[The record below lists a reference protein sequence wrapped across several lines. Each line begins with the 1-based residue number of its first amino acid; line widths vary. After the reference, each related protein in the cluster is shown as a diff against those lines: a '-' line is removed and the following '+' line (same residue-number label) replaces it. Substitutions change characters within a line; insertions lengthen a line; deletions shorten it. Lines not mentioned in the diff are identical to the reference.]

1 MRKIY
6 LLGIVFLSILINSC
20 ELDINKDPNYPDQ
33 VDADKYIS
41 SGLMWTSSAI
51 GGNLQLLGGMWSQH
65 FTQNTNSNQYNE
77 IDSYNLTNSTR
88 YITDTWGFLYAG
100 ALPDFQLAIT
110 KAEAKGD
117 WQYWMI
123 SKIMTAYCFHVLTE
137 AYGDIPLTEA
147 LDFEKFRNPVFDN
160 AKTINT
166 KIIEILDAALAKQ
179 ADAAAKAS
187 AGTAD
192 FVFQGDI
199 DLWAKFAK
207 SLKLKILM
215 RDPDFASNK
224 TSIQALLTENDLLNS
239 DCRITV
245 FEDKENNSNPLF
257 ENDRRKLN
265 TTQNIKAS
273 STIALF
279 LFANND
285 PRAAVL
291 MEKAETPSPV
301 YGDYVGLPQGGFNL
315 GSSYGKRISRILIKS
330 TDPVYFMSLAEVE
343 FFKAEAYVLLN
354 NATDAKIS
362 YEAGVTAAFDRWMGA
377 KDLNDI
383 EVIFPENIDVNDFI
397 GAGKPYEFDQTST
410 TTMLQS
416 IWRQKWVAAIRCQ
429 EWEAFLETNRTGYP
443 ITGLVN
449 SQDPAY
455 VIGNFA
461 PSMASV
467 LGAGEFPRRL
477 IYPKTSS
484 DYNINTPVV
493 LPTQTKLWWHK

>member
-1 MRKIY
+1 MKKY
-6 LLGIVFLSILINSC
+6 LYGIVFLSILVNSC
-20 ELDINKDPNYPDQ
+20 ELDINKNPNYPDQ
-33 VDADKYIS
+33 VDADKFIS
-41 SGLMWTSSAI
+41 SGLMWTSAAI
-51 GGNLQLLGGMWSQH
+51 GGDLQLLGGMWAQH
-65 FTQNTNSNQYNE
+65 FTQSTTTNQYNE
-77 IDSYNLTNSTR
+77 IDSYNLPNSSGYTTSAWR
-88 YITDTWGFLYAG
+88 DLYAG

-123 SKIMTAYCFHVLTE
+123 SKIMTAYCFHLLTD
-137 AYGDIPLTEA
+137 AYGDVPFTEA
-147 LDFEKFRNPVFDN
+147 LDFEKFRNPVFDD
-160 AKTINT
+160 AKTINI
-166 KIIEILDAALAKQ
+166 KIIESLDEALTKQ

-199 DLWAKFAK
+199 DMAKFDK

-215 RDPDFASNK
+215 RDPDFATNK
-224 TSIQALLTENDLLNS
+224 ASIQALLTENDLSNS
-239 DCRITV
+239 DCKITV

-291 MEKAETPSPV
+291 MEKAETPSSV

-315 GSSYGKRISRILIKS
+315 GSSYGKQVSRILLKP

-343 FFKAEAYVLLN
+343 FLKAEAYVLLN
-354 NATDAKIS
+354 NTTDAKIS
-362 YEAGVTAAFDRWMGA
+362 YEAGVTAAFDRWLGA
-377 KDLNDI
+377 KDLNNV

-416 IWRQKWVAAIRCQ
+416 IWRQKWVAAM
-429 EWEAFLETNRTGYP
+429 ETNRTGYP
-443 ITGLVN
+443 KVGLVN
-449 SQDPAY
+449 SQDPTY

-467 LGAGEFPRRL
+467 LGTGEFPRRL

-493 LPTQTKLWWHK
+493 LPIQTKLWWHK